1 MIVVE
6 NEDEVTLISE
16 ESVKRIWRRMLQ
28 CTTMNA
34 PTVIKFSTLIQAF
47 TSPISTCINTQNI
60 ISQST
65 LYLKHRI
72 FSSCI

>member
-6 NEDEVTLISE
+6 NEDEVTLIHE

-34 PTVIKFSTLIQAF
+34 PMEIKFSI
-47 TSPISTCINTQNI
+47 
-60 ISQST
+60 
-65 LYLKHRI
+65 
-72 FSSCI
+72 